1 MSSRHPT
8 GPVVLQLA
16 PPPGGRGRGRRDDP
30 PTPQVIDLTLRDGAR
45 HLLTVDEAA
54 EQLGVGRTLLYELV
68 TSGEL
73 ESVRIGRLR
82 RIPAAAI
89 GEYVDRLRAREPMED
104 SDPLESA

>member
-1 MSSRHPT
+1 MATHHPA
-8 GPVVLQLA
+8 GPVVLQIA
-16 PPPGGRGRGRRDDP
+16 PPPSGRGRGRRDDP
-30 PTPQVIDLTLRDGAR
+30 PAPQVIDLTLRDGAR

-82 RIPAAAI
+82 RIPSAAI
-89 GEYVDRLRAREPMED
+89 GEYVDRLRAGEQLGEP
-104 SDPLESA
+104 DPLESA